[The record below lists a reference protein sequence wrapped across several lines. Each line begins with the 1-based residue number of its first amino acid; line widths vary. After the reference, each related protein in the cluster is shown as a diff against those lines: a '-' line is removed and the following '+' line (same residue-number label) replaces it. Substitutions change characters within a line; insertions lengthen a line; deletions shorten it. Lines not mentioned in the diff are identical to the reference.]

1 MIKIALWITATAIGI
16 VTLLAL
22 LTFAYFWRSPDYFQA
37 TAAAA
42 SESKIIAQSEYSDN
56 HPNPYIYRSGAV
68 VVFGAEHTKDPNDP
82 QIVRIDQQWRD
93 LRPTAAL
100 VEGRLGFLAPRLMD
114 PVKKYGESG
123 HVFDLATRDGIKTYT
138 WEMPQDQLTLA
149 LAERHSKER
158 VATFLVLR
166 PYFSNLRYGKPAS
179 PEEFVQEYLDRAA
192 DPTVEGAVGSVAD
205 IDRIWLREFP
215 NGPDWRDVSDE
226 HGLPGYLKTIS
237 DDSNDLRNRHL
248 VRAVLELTGKGERLF
263 VVAGSSHAV
272 LIEPALQ

>member
-1 MIKIALWITATAIGI
+1 MIKIALWITATAVGI

-22 LTFAYFWRSPDYFQA
+22 LTFAYFWRSPDYVQA
-37 TAAAA
+37 AAAAA

-93 LRPTAAL
+93 LRPSAAL
-100 VEGRLGFLAPRLMD
+100 VEGRLGFLAP
-114 PVKKYGESG
+114 
-123 HVFDLATRDGIKTYT
+123 
-138 WEMPQDQLTLA
+138 
-149 LAERHSKER
+149 
-158 VATFLVLR
+158 
-166 PYFSNLRYGKPAS
+166 
-179 PEEFVQEYLDRAA
+179 
-192 DPTVEGAVGSVAD
+192 
-205 IDRIWLREFP
+205 
-215 NGPDWRDVSDE
+215 DVSDE

-248 VRAVLELTGKGERLF
+248 VRAVLELTGKGERVF